1 MAKGGMLNDDF
12 FKEEVISGYLVPQEM
27 KEVWA
32 CELDILERLL
42 AVCRKY
48 NLKCW
53 ADSGTLIGAI
63 RHKGFIPWDD
73 DIDMVMFRD
82 DYDKL
87 VKIADDEFTYPYFF
101 QTIYSDKHYERR
113 HAQIRNSETA
123 AIASFK
129 SRFNQGIFID
139 IFVLDGVPDVP
150 RVLQKHL
157 RKVKYYKQLLKII
170 SKIINHFPEALYNK
184 CRCDKALYAKY
195 EDILRSASVAE
206 TELVSTLS
214 LNYRTRIKNRSFYD
228 KTEYW
233 DFENIKIPIPGDYDQ
248 LLKIDF
254 GDYMTP
260 VQQPTLHGN
269 LYFDTKRSY
278 KDILKL

>member
-1 MAKGGMLNDDF
+1 MLNDDF
-12 FKEEVISGYLVPQEM
+12 FEEETISGYLVSKEM

-32 CELDILERLL
+32 CELDMLERLL
-42 AVCRKY
+42 KVCELY

-87 VKIADDEFTYPYFF
+87 VEIANKEFVYPYFF
-101 QTIYSDKHYERR
+101 QTIYSDEYYGRR

-123 AIASFK
+123 AIANPK

-150 RVLQKHL
+150 RTLQKHL
-157 RKVKYYKQLLKII
+157 SKVKRYKQALKIV
-170 SKIINHFPEALYNK
+170 SKIINYFPYVLYK
-184 CRCDKALYAKY
+184 RCRWDRMLYARY
-195 EDILRSASVAE
+195 EDVLRSVSVTE

-214 LNYRTRIKNRSFYD
+214 VNYKTKIKNRSCYD
-228 KTEYW
+228 KTEYI
-233 DFENIKIPIPGDYDQ
+233 DFEDIKIPVPGGYDK
-248 LLKIDF
+248 LLRQDF
-254 GDYMTP
+254 GDYMIP
-260 VQQPTLHGN
+260 IHQPTLHGK
-269 LYFDTKRSY
+269 LHFDVKRSY